1 MEILKS
7 KDISKSNEKKI
18 SSNADKL
25 NSKDLG
31 NVLKVLIQ
39 SKKEYEITK
48 EQETTKRKVI
58 ENDMIKYLKTLDA
71 KKEFLSKAFEEEYS
85 IRKDTIEK
93 MFNLIEKALDEG
105 SDNIVIAALDS
116 IEKIVKESPLKGLA
130 QIASAFENDDEDLI
144 I

>member
-1 MEILKS
+1 
-7 KDISKSNEKKI
+7 
-18 SSNADKL
+18 
-25 NSKDLG
+25 
-31 NVLKVLIQ
+31 LIVPNCLFC
-39 SKKEYEITK
+39 YYT
-48 EQETTKRKVI
+48 
-58 ENDMIKYLKTLDA
+58 A
-71 KKEFLSKAFEEEYS
+71 AFEEEYS

-116 IEKIVKESPLKGLA
+116 IEKIVKESPLKGLE